1 MFAELIRVLKPNG
14 TLFVRMTSNIGIEK
28 LIEPLKGGVY
38 YLPDET
44 ERFLLTRELINNIV
58 KAHKL
63 SFLEPIKTVTV
74 QDKRAMTTLVLIKN
88 L

>member
-28 LIEPLKGGVY
+28 LIEPIKGGVY

-63 SFLEPIKTVTV
+63 SFLEPIKTVI